1 MPAPMPTP
9 PPTEAAAARE
19 RDAAEDEAPHYLPR
33 AGREALLL
41 GGALLFGVVVMPLLI
56 WLVGDR
62 ILGPYTHG
70 QNLHAGAFA
79 LLQDFFV
86 GLGHGSAVFWAV
98 ALGPL
103 VLLLLLRLFVRLLR
117 VLPGT

>member
-1 MPAPMPTP
+1 MPTP
-9 PPTEAAAARE
+9 PPTPPAAARE
-19 RDAAEDEAPHYLPR
+19 PDAAEEKAPRYLPR

-41 GGALLFGVVVMPLLI
+41 GGALLFGLLLMPLLI
-56 WLVGDR
+56 WIVGDR
-62 ILGPYTHG
+62 VLGPYTHG

-103 VLLLLLRLFVRLLR
+103 VVVLLLRLFVRLLR